1 MNCNPIEK
9 EDSSQCLKFLSHENR
24 LADIRNVL
32 PKRKRA
38 FPSTNMI
45 KNIGAPDHIDIESSA
60 MQILR
65 SVFSLSTFFSLLRF
79 SPHRLFF
86 QTFYLSFFS
95 PSSTAHHMIAGF
107 LTNLRSAENVMSLS
121 FTSKISL
128 KLIPKWQ

>member
-79 SPHRLFF
+79 SPHRLFSR
-86 QTFYLSFFS
+86 L
-95 PSSTAHHMIAGF
+95 
-107 LTNLRSAENVMSLS
+107 
-121 FTSKISL
+121 FTSLFLAFFHCPSHDCWL
-128 KLIPKWQ
+128 SN

>member
-65 SVFSLSTFFSLLRF
+65 SVFSLSTFF
-79 SPHRLFF
+79 

-128 KLIPKWQ
+128 KLIPKW

>member
-38 FPSTNMI
+38 FPSTNMM
-45 KNIGAPDHIDIESSA
+45 KNIGAPDHIDTESSA

-79 SPHRLFF
+79 SPTDFFPDFLPLFF
-86 QTFYLSFFS
+86 LAFFHCPSHDCWLS
-95 PSSTAHHMIAGF
+95 
-107 LTNLRSAENVMSLS
+107 N
-121 FTSKISL
+121 
-128 KLIPKWQ
+128 